1 MNVIGTPNKC
11 FFFFFFIIG
20 DTYHYYKNTLK
31 KKKLSSFYVKWRQ
44 RKKLVFYN
52 KMELF
57 NHPCLT

>member
-11 FFFFFFIIG
+11 FFFFIIG
-20 DTYHYYKNTLK
+20 DTYHYYKNTL